1 MLQKLESLVAVL
13 EVTQRKL
20 NASLAS
26 PSANSSRL
34 NKVRMQVQNTLAVC
48 RNAQRALSHSE
59 VITAE
64 EISQVD
70 LDELLTKL
78 GNL

>member
-13 EVTQRKL
+13 EATQRKININL
-20 NASLAS
+20 ESPLA
-26 PSANSSRL
+26 NRERL
-34 NKVRMQVQNTLAVC
+34 CKVRGQVQNTLAVC
-48 RNAQRALSHSE
+48 RNARRALSHSAA
-59 VITAE
+59 ITAE

-70 LDELLTKL
+70 LDELFAKL